1 MAKGNPCEA
10 MVLCQALCLEVVA
23 TTTKGRAGAL
33 PDTHKAFRLLVSS
46 LEFLGHGQGGKLR
59 QVKGELRAAEA
70 LSRMG
75 VA

>member
-1 MAKGNPCEA
+1 MAKSNPCEA

-23 TTTKGRAGAL
+23 TTKGRAGAL

-59 QVKGELRAAEA
+59 QVK
-70 LSRMG
+70 
-75 VA
+75 